1 MWWNETFWV
10 IFQHVDILPRSW
22 IHSNWQ
28 EILLGH
34 NWSNGG
40 QADSVRPEEVLKRD
54 WQATQGVAL
63 RARFSAVELP
73 GIYSWSEELS
83 VWHQSGTLWI
93 LLPRASISYTA
104 FMQRQIRLENKP
116 QRKYRCKAL
125 NRMKQSNERSK
136 CNARWNHHKSFELKI
151 AAPLPFWVLDIFQA
165 WNQNLIDHFWLITS
179 LKYIRNPKS

>member
-10 IFQHVDILPRSW
+10 IFQHVEIILPRSW

-125 NRMKQSNERSK
+125 NRMKQSIYERSK
-136 CNARWNHHKSFELKI
+136 WKI
-151 AAPLPFWVLDIFQA
+151 ATRVEITTKVSNFQ
-165 WNQNLIDHFWLITS
+165 L
-179 LKYIRNPKS
+179 R